1 MKSIKLSDIASI
13 LDGNL
18 IGNDVFISGVASIE
32 RAKEGE
38 ITFLFQKK
46 YLAELEKSKAS
57 AFVVTEGTDLVGK
70 NVVVVK
76 NPSLAQAKLL
86 SLFFPE
92 RNYKHGVSE
101 KATVLPSVV
110 LKENVTIMDFA
121 FIDENTTIDEGSV
134 IYPFVYIGKN
144 VKIGKHTIVYP
155 HVVIMDDTEIGSD
168 VKIYSGA
175 IIGSDGFGYAFNGQK
190 YEKIPQIGKVVIG
203 ESVEIGANTTIDRAT
218 LEETKI
224 GNGTKL
230 DNLIM
235 VGHNVKIG
243 NDTVIAAQAG
253 IAGSTEIGSYVV
265 MGGQVAI
272 ADHVKI
278 GNKVMVGG
286 RTGIMSNIEDGR
298 KIAGLPARDY
308 KKWLKIEAY
317 IDKLPEMKK
326 AIDLIMQKL
335 GINMEEK

>member
-1 MKSIKLSDIASI
+1 MSTFKLSYIASI
-13 LDGNL
+13 LDGKL
-18 IGNDVFISGVASIE
+18 AGSDIDITGVASFE
-32 RAKEGE
+32 RAKDGE

-57 AFVVTEGTDLVGK
+57 AFVATEDIGLDGK
-70 NVVVVK
+70 NVIVVK

-86 SLFFPE
+86 SLFFPQ
-92 RNYKHGVSE
+92 RSYKNGVSE
-101 KATVLPSVV
+101 KATVLSSVI
-110 LKENVTIMDFA
+110 LKENVTVMDFA
-121 FIDENTTIDEGSV
+121 FIDENTTIEEGSV

-144 VKIGKHTIVYP
+144 VKIGKRTMVYP
-155 HVVIMDDTEIGSD
+155 HAVIMDDTEIGSD
-168 VKIYSGA
+168 SKVYPGA
-175 IIGSDGFGYAFNGQK
+175 VIGSDGFGYAFDGQK
-190 YEKIPQIGKVVIG
+190 YEKIPQVGKVVIG
-203 ESVEIGANTTIDRAT
+203 DNVEIGANTTIDRAT
-218 LEETKI
+218 LDETRI
-224 GNGTKL
+224 GKGTKL

-243 NDTVIAAQAG
+243 SDTVIAAQAG

-286 RTGIMSNIEDGR
+286 RTGIISDIEGGR
-298 KIAGLPARDY
+298 KIAGTPARDY

-326 AIDLIMQKL
+326 AIDLIIKKL
-335 GINMEEK
+335 GTNMEGK